1 MTIIENYGLYRTQY
15 SITQY
20 DRIARNNFLVPI
32 PVSVSTEMIQMPI
45 NIFDSEVELSV
56 DLTQDK
62 ITHIRF
68 SKELDALLNEKI
80 SSKIITKFNSS
91 EEIRQYLIDEL
102 KSVHIPYK
110 TSLNTDSKQEMNLK
124 ILQTMIEQLINC

>member
-1 MTIIENYGLYRTQY
+1 
-15 SITQY
+15 
-20 DRIARNNFLVPI
+20 
-32 PVSVSTEMIQMPI
+32 MIQMPI
-45 NIFDSEVELSV
+45 NIFDSDVELSV